1 MIGIHTSTVNLQ
13 IGLGTLLV
21 WILVGLIAGFLASR
35 TMLGHGMGMI
45 GDIVVGII
53 GAFIGGFLASY
64 FGIRVTITGV
74 PLLGQ
79 IIIAFIGALLLLMVL
94 RLFGV
99 GRRRGRTMV

>member
-13 IGLGTLLV
+13 IGLDTLLV
-21 WILVGLIAGFLASR
+21 WIIVGLIAGFLASR

-99 GRRRGRTMV
+99 GRRRGRVLV